1 MDPHMRT
8 APRDK
13 VPNVPSPDSQS
24 GGREGALTDRH
35 LRALRPG
42 PTATEAWD
50 TQQPGLIVR
59 VLPSG
64 RIEFAIRYRIHGKRR
79 RLKLGEYPA
88 VSLATARKRARQAQ
102 SAIDNGA
109 DPARDRQAAKATPTD
124 TVKTL
129 AADYLK
135 KHARKFKRSA
145 DEDERILTVDVL
157 PKWGDRSVRDLT
169 RRDVR
174 ALVDGVVD
182 RGAPVLANRVL
193 ALVRKMLNFAVDH
206 DWIEANPAARITKPT
221 REVSRERVLSDD
233 EIRRFWRVLEHFPT
247 TEERPAPG
255 RKAAKGKKDDPIC
268 PVSPALAALLKVRLL
283 TGQRGGELV
292 KMKWADVDLDAGWW
306 TIPAADTKNGEPH
319 RVPLVERVKTIIKAQ
334 QTDDEADDEA
344 KEFVFV
350 GRGASLRDRA
360 KKAPAAIA
368 KALGVD
374 FRGHDL
380 RRTAAT
386 RMAATGIPRDHIAK
400 VLNHVEGG
408 ARATRVYDRH
418 SYDAEKRMAL
428 DAWDRALTAVL
439 ERTDAGKVLSFT
451 ATAGA

>member
-1 MDPHMRT
+1 MPLDPS
-8 APRDK
+8 PK
-13 VPNVPSPDSQS
+13 VPSVT
-24 GGREGALTDRH
+24 GRVTLTDKH
-35 LRALRPG
+35 LKALRPG
-42 PTATEAWD
+42 AREVWD
-50 TQQPGLIVR
+50 AQQPGLMVR

-64 RIEFAIRYRIHGKRR
+64 RTEFAIRYRISGKRR

-88 VSLATARKRARQAQ
+88 VSLAVARKRARHTQ
-102 SAIDNGA
+102 SAIDNGD
-109 DPARDRQAAKATPTD
+109 DPARDRQIAKTAPTD
-124 TVKTL
+124 TVKAL

-135 KHARKFKRSA
+135 NHARKFKKSA
-145 DEDERILTVDVL
+145 AEDERLLDTDIL
-157 PKWGDRSVRDLT
+157 PKWRERSVRDLT

-174 ALVDGVVD
+174 ALVDGVVE

-193 ALVRKMLNFAVDH
+193 ALVRKMLNFGVDN
-206 DWIEANPAARITKPT
+206 DWIEANPAARIVKPT
-221 REVSRERVLSDD
+221 REVSRDRVLTDD
-233 EIRRFWRVLEHFPT
+233 EIRRLWRLLEHFPT

-255 RKAAKGKKDDPIC
+255 RKAKKGKKDDPVC

-283 TGQRGGELV
+283 TAQRGGELV
-292 KMKWADVDLDAGWW
+292 LMKWADVDLDSGWW
-306 TIPAADTKNGEPH
+306 TIPGSDTKNGEAH
-319 RVPLVERVKTIIKAQ
+319 RVPLVGKARAIVDAQ
-334 QTDDEADDEA
+334 KTDDEAQ
-344 KEFVFV
+344 EFVFV

-368 KALGVD
+368 KTLGVE

-386 RMAATGIPRDHIAK
+386 RMAAAGIPRDHIGK

-428 DAWDRALTAVL
+428 EAWDRALTAIV
-439 ERTDAGKVLSFT
+439 EQKPDAGRVLPFA
-451 ATAGA
+451 ATAGT

>member
-1 MDPHMRT
+1 MDPPMQLDPRGKMPNVTGRT
-8 APRDK
+8 AF
-13 VPNVPSPDSQS
+13 
-24 GGREGALTDRH
+24 TDRH
-35 LRALRPG
+35 LRALRAG
-42 PTATEAWD
+42 PTASEAWD
-50 TQQPGLIVR
+50 TQQRGLMVR

-88 VSLATARKRARQAQ
+88 VSLAVARKRARRAQ
-102 SAIDNGA
+102 SAIDNGE
-109 DPARDRQAAKATPTD
+109 DPARERQLAKASPTD
-124 TVKTL
+124 TVKAL

-135 KHARKFKRSA
+135 KHARKFKKSAAA
-145 DEDERILTVDVL
+145 DERLLNTDIL
-157 PKWGDRSVRDLT
+157 PKWRDRSVRELT

-221 REVSRERVLSDD
+221 REVSRERVLTDD
-233 EIRRFWRVLEHFPT
+233 EIRRLWRVLEHFPT
-247 TEERPAPG
+247 TAERPAPG
-255 RKAAKGKKDDPIC
+255 RKASKGAKDDPLC

-292 KMKWADVDLDAGWW
+292 QMKWADLDLLEAGWW
-306 TIPAADTKNGEPH
+306 TIPATDTKNGEPH
-319 RVPLVERVKTIIKAQ
+319 RVPLVERVKTIIRAQ
-334 QTDDEADDEA
+334 KKEDSKEDGHEHEQ
-344 KEFVFV
+344 EFVFV
-350 GRGASLRDRA
+350 GSGDSLRDRA

-368 KALGVD
+368 KALGLD

-386 RMAATGIPRDHIAK
+386 RMAAEGIPRDHIAK

-418 SYDAEKRMAL
+418 SYDGEKRIAL
-428 DAWDRALTAVL
+428 EAWDRALTGIL
-439 ERTDAGKVLSFT
+439 KSKDTGKVLPLHR
-451 ATAGA
+451 AGRRPSR

>member
-1 MDPHMRT
+1 MKSD
-8 APRDK
+8 PRDK
-13 VPNVPSPDSQS
+13 VPNVAT
-24 GGREGALTDRH
+24 RAALTDRH

-42 PTATEAWD
+42 LAATEAWD
-50 TQQPGLIVR
+50 AQQRGLMVR

-88 VSLATARKRARQAQ
+88 VSLAVARKRARRAQ
-102 SAIDNGA
+102 SAIDNGE
-109 DPARDRQAAKATPTD
+109 DPARDRQPAKAAPTD
-124 TVKTL
+124 TVGSL

-135 KHARKFKRSA
+135 KHARKFKKSA
-145 DEDERILTVDVL
+145 AEDERLLTTAIL
-157 PKWGDRSVRDLT
+157 PKWRERSARDLT

-221 REVSRERVLSDD
+221 REVSRERVLTDD
-233 EIRRFWRVLEHFPT
+233 EIRRLWRVLEHFPT
-247 TEERPAPG
+247 TAELPAPG
-255 RKAAKGKKDDPIC
+255 RKAAKGEEDDPLC
-268 PVSPALAALLKVRLL
+268 PVSPAIAALLKVRLL

-292 KMKWADVDLDAGWW
+292 LMKWADVDLDAGWW

-319 RVPLVERVKTIIKAQ
+319 RVPLVERAKAIVQAQ
-334 QTDDEADDEA
+334 QVDGEAQ
-344 KEFVFV
+344 EFVFV

-368 KALGVD
+368 KALGLD

-386 RMAATGIPRDHIAK
+386 RMAAAGIPRDHIAK

-428 DAWDRALTAVL
+428 ETWDRALTAIL
-439 ERTDAGKVLSFT
+439 EGKDASKVLPFT
-451 ATAGA
+451 ASAGISPKRPTRRR

>member
-1 MDPHMRT
+1 MTSD
-8 APRDK
+8 PRDK
-13 VPNVPSPDSQS
+13 VPNVAP
-24 GGREGALTDRH
+24 RAALTDRH

-42 PTATEAWD
+42 PAATEAWD
-50 TQQPGLIVR
+50 TQQRGLMVR

-88 VSLATARKRARQAQ
+88 VSLAVARKRARRAQ
-102 SAIDNGA
+102 SAIDNGE
-109 DPARDRQAAKATPTD
+109 DPARDRQAAKAAPTD
-124 TVKTL
+124 TVKSL

-135 KHARKFKRSA
+135 KHARKFKKSA
-145 DEDERILTVDVL
+145 AEDERLLNTDVL
-157 PKWGDRSVRDLT
+157 PKWRDRSARGLT

-221 REVSRERVLSDD
+221 REVSRERVLTDE
-233 EIRRFWRVLEHFPT
+233 EIRQLWRVLEHFPT
-247 TEERPAPG
+247 TAERPAPG
-255 RKAAKGKKDDPIC
+255 RKAAKGEKDDPLC
-268 PVSPALAALLKVRLL
+268 PVSPALAALIKVRLL

-292 KMKWADVDLDAGWW
+292 RMKWADVDLAAGWW
-306 TIPAADTKNGEPH
+306 TIPGADTKNGEPH
-319 RVPLVERVKTIIKAQ
+319 RVPLVQRAKAIVQAQ
-334 QTDDEADDEA
+334 QTDDEAQ
-344 KEFVFV
+344 EFVFV
-350 GRGASLRDRA
+350 GHGASLRDRA

-368 KALGVD
+368 KALGLD

-386 RMAATGIPRDHIAK
+386 RMAAAGVPRDHIAK

-418 SYDAEKRMAL
+418 SYDTEKRMAL
-428 DAWDRALTAVL
+428 EAWDRALTVIL
-439 ERTDAGKVLSFT
+439 ERKHAGKVL
-451 ATAGA
+451 ALHRAGRRLGR